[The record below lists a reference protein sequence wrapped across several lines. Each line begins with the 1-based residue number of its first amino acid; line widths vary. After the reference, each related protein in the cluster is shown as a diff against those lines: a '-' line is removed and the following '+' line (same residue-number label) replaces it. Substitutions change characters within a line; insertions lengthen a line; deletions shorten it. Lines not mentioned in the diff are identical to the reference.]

1 MILSVIPAVEDTDR
15 LNPGPYVRVLQMI
28 DKKYPASERGDLLI
42 FLSGITEITRVVEAA
57 RQYSKINNTC
67 MLLPLHSLSI
77 SEQGTV
83 VY

>member
-1 MILSVIPAVEDTDR
+1 
-15 LNPGPYVRVLQMI
+15 
-28 DKKYPASERGDLLI
+28 
-42 FLSGITEITRVVEAA
+42 VVEAA

>member
-1 MILSVIPAVEDTDR
+1 M
-15 LNPGPYVRVLQMI
+15 
-28 DKKYPASERGDLLI
+28 
-42 FLSGITEITRVVEAA
+42 VEAA
-57 RQYSKINNTC
+57 RQYSEINNTC